1 MTAETLILLE
11 QKFPEATKAECR
23 RFWDA
28 CRRNNN
34 DNNNNNEVVTAG
46 TKDATVLLVE
56 TEKALEEYLEWR
68 RRLGMDDYKGNDSQ
82 SIESENNNNNNKD
95 PITTNHHDAMLWK
108 KSCHRCEQIMMRNQ
122 QVSSNKSSRTKEK
135 RKTKVNTAK
144 TSIHVPQFVFSHNN
158 NNNNNST
165 NDRSQVEDNQGNQI
179 LHVLPALMDIQNVT
193 AEWYGRTLQFYLDGL
208 LNRES
213 HDKVTVLLDVRPG
226 EGWPNPMA
234 VFMVNFIRKI
244 AKMLQGRFPGR
255 LEKLIVFPVPKPAL
269 GIFHAVRWALPTEL
283 AEKIVLVSG
292 SAERKSPLPN
302 DELKTY
308 IAEDVLEFTETVR
321 VAKFVP
327 E

>member
-11 QKFPEATKAECR
+11 QKFPKATKAECR

-28 CRRNNN
+28 CRR
-34 DNNNNNEVVTAG
+34 NNNNNEVVTAG

-68 RRLGMDDYKGNDSQ
+68 RRLGMDEDKGNDSQ
-82 SIESENNNNNNKD
+82 SIESKNNNNNKD
-95 PITTNHHDAMLWK
+95 PTTTTNHHDAILWK
-108 KSCHRCEQIMMRNQ
+108 KSCHRCEQIMMMRKQ
-122 QVSSNKSSRTKEK
+122 QVSSNKASFTTKEK
-135 RKTKVNTAK
+135 RKTKDKSAK
-144 TSIHVPQFVFSHNN
+144 TSIHVPQFVFSHNSNKHN
-158 NNNNNST
+158 NKTST
-165 NDRSQVEDNQGNQI
+165 SGRSQLVDNQGNQI

-269 GIFHAVRWALPTEL
+269 GIFHAVRWVLSTEL

-292 SAERKSPLPN
+292 SAERKSPLPKH
-302 DELKTY
+302 ELKTY
-308 IAEDVLEFTETVR
+308 ISEDVLDFTETVR

-327 E
+327 G